1 MVAATKLENELQKEF
16 TGKTHD
22 EFLSRAGLP
31 ANYRNLT
38 VAGRLSAR
46 MRTLKGWYDSSR
58 PDILC
63 NDPDAF
69 VRAHFLWCE
78 WYYKPAEIN
87 RGVYHYEDPTCKY
100 TMVRTTMS
108 PPLGLESPAKTV
120 LHAPRR
126 VGKTIT
132 LIREQLPLMAITR
145 PGSILLLSEVN
156 AERTQEEVDGIKVQ
170 IENNDRIHQDFGGYG
185 KLWPRRN
192 HPSQRWKNTRLD
204 FPGSRSTLL
213 AHSIN
218 SSQRGRGPIYGV
230 IDDPEDDE
238 TTYSR
243 DWRRKFFEKLFKVY
257 ISMFHQGGK
266 IVWIG
271 TVIHGLSALCQA
283 LEGTSETDES
293 EDHVIRDKR
302 FQDWQKL
309 RFRFIEENEKG
320 ERYSIQPQRLS
331 VGGFDHRMEIDPATA
346 MAELQGLPVSPG
358 SVAFHFD
365 EVGPHG
371 YMHCRGDRGPID
383 LEGKRAD
390 GGEDYCLDLK
400 TGEEVEWKKFVDSLR
415 IFHAGDVGDGVS
427 ADSDPGAIVTLG
439 IDPRGVR
446 FVLDAYVRVCFSEQL
461 VEEAMNLFLLWGG
474 ERMAWERAANQVYV
488 IRMAER
494 HRDRIK
500 KKGRDLPIQEG
511 VENSGKRKIS
521 RVLSMRPLFGS
532 EMIRVLHTGE
542 FTDRT
547 GKRHTSVTHPHA
559 GYLNVLK
566 SQIREY
572 TDEGISG
579 HDDAVDALEM
589 VIRISHYVKPVE
601 EAPELDATK
610 AQLQRWEEAGL
621 PMEER
626 LPISM
631 WTEEMALE
639 KERELVAAVDDSRR
653 ELEFWEDM

>member
-1 MVAATKLENELQKEF
+1 MVSASKFEKDLKKEF
-16 TGKTHD
+16 SGKTHD
-22 EFLSRAGLP
+22 EFLSRSGLP
-31 ANYRNLT
+31 ANYRKLT
-38 VAGRLSAR
+38 LAGRLSAR
-46 MRTLKGWYDSSR
+46 MKTLKGWYDPSR

-63 NDPDAF
+63 TDPDAF

-78 WYYKPAEIN
+78 WYYKPADVN

-100 TMVRTTMS
+100 IMVRTTMS

-204 FPGSRSTLL
+204 FPCSHSTLL

-238 TTYSR
+238 TSYSR

-283 LEGTSETDES
+283 LEGMSETEES
-293 EDHVIRDKR
+293 EDHVVRDKR

-346 MAELQGLPVSPG
+346 MAELQGMPVSPG

-365 EVGPHG
+365 ELGPHG
-371 YMHCRGDRGPID
+371 FMHCCGEDR
-383 LEGKRAD
+383 
-390 GGEDYCLDLK
+390 GEDYFLDLK
-400 TGEEVEWKKFVDSLR
+400 TGETKPWVEFVDSLR
-415 IFHAGDVGDGVS
+415 IFHAGDPGDGVGP
-427 ADSDPGAIVTLG
+427 DSDPGAIITLG
-439 IDPRGVR
+439 ISPDAIR
-446 FVLDAYVRVCFSEQL
+446 FVLDAVVRVCFAEEL
-461 VEEAMNLFLLWGG
+461 VEEAMNLYLLWGG
-474 ERMAWERAANQVYV
+474 ERMAWEKNANQVYF
-488 IRMAER
+488 IRLAER
-494 HRDRIK
+494 HRERLE
-500 KKGRDLPIQEG
+500 KKGRSLPIQEG
-511 VENSGKRKIS
+511 VENQGKRKIS

-547 GKRHTSVTHPHA
+547 GKTHISVTHPHS

-572 TDEGISG
+572 TDEGIRG

-589 VIRISHYVKPVE
+589 VIRISHHVKPVE
-601 EAPELDATK
+601 EAPELDTTK
-610 AQLQRWEEAGL
+610 AQLKKWEEVGL

-626 LPISM
+626 LPVSM
-631 WTEEMALE
+631 WTPEMALE
-639 KERELVAAVDDSRR
+639 KERGLVAAVDDSER
-653 ELEFWEDM
+653 ELEFYEDM